1 MISAHLQ
8 PRKALCLRRS
18 LCFSQKKKG
27 DHCVHLAATTSI
39 ADPAM
44 SATSL
49 FLFPALSHH
58 HLLPAVVFDVGGRL
72 LIDLAAMSSSVK
84 PHHK

>member
-1 MISAHLQ
+1 MPQAIAVF
-8 PRKALCLRRS
+8 
-18 LCFSQKKKG
+18 FSEKKG
-27 DHCVHLAATTSI
+27 DHCVHLAATTNI

-72 LIDLAAMSSSVK
+72 LIDLAATSSSVK